1 MIRALERRI
10 LSSGKGEIQLEEVV
24 TGVDWAGD
32 TVILSSSSGE
42 TEADHVIL
50 TLPIGVLQSG
60 HRQLFSPGLPQ
71 DKVRTI
77 ERTGAGRISKIY
89 AEWDSPW
96 WTDGQDATKYL
107 GRSTLHTLMFDITLT
122 LHRYYIDIILL
133 IFL

>member
-1 MIRALERRI
+1 MSR
-10 LSSGKGEIQLEEVV
+10 
-24 TGVDWAGD
+24 VDWAGES
-32 TVILSSSSGE
+32 VSVSSSSGD

-107 GRSTLHTLMFDITLT
+107 GRSALHCNA
-122 LHRYYIDIILL
+122 L
-133 IFL
+133 ISY